1 MYYFYIVTKK
11 INIMNQE
18 EKEMI
23 GQLENMIKEKGTVLI
38 AMVHPHVYGPLR
50 GLNFILQNPS
60 PKVIN
65 HYMMEGCESISTHT
79 WKETGMAA
87 RPMVLP
93 HEMISDM
100 ETPPI
105 KVNSIREGEDHI
117 KKIIAKH
124 TLEKDPWYFRM
135 GVL

>member
-1 MYYFYIVTKK
+1 M
-11 INIMNQE
+11 IN
-18 EKEMI
+18 
-23 GQLENMIKEKGTVLI
+23 QLEDMIKEKGTVLI

-50 GLNFILQNPS
+50 GLNFILKNPS
-60 PKVIN
+60 SKVVN
-65 HYMMEGCESISTHT
+65 HYMMKGWESISTHV

-105 KVNSIREGEDHI
+105 KVNSIKEGEDHI

-135 GVL
+135 GII